1 MPGGGE
7 VAGRMTAPLPDVKE
21 SVIEQIEEPVIELRD
36 EAPTE

>member
-7 VAGRMTAPLPDVKE
+7 VASRMAAPLPDVKE
-21 SVIEQIEEPVIELRD
+21 CVIEQIEEPAIELDD